1 MSIAK
6 LEAVM
11 PSSISASQL
20 YREAVERLSQA
31 GIDNARQEALWI
43 LEEAVGMTRVQLH
56 AYAEDPIDL
65 ERYQNAVALIERRA
79 SREPLQYVLGH
90 QEFYGLDMTVK
101 PGVLIPRPESE
112 LLVEKAIALLRSHSH
127 PVIVD
132 VGTGSGCLAIS
143 MARALTHA
151 MVIASDRSVAAL
163 QIAKVN
169 AKRHGL
175 DSRILWLAGDL
186 LDPLLSS
193 GLAGKVSAIIANLP
207 YISHDEWDRLS
218 PDVKDFEPCLA
229 LDGGPD
235 GLDVYRRLLQEAP
248 CLLAPDGVV
257 LVEIGLGQVDRLC
270 QEIADSNML
279 KVVNVQPDL
288 QGIPRMVCLQRVG

>member
-1 MSIAK
+1 
-6 LEAVM
+6 M
-11 PSSISASQL
+11 PSSFSSSQL
-20 YREAVERLSQA
+20 YREAVETLSKA

-43 LEEAVGMTRVQLH
+43 LEEAVGVTLIRLH
-56 AYAEDPIDL
+56 AYSEDSIDP
-65 ERYQNAVALIERRA
+65 ERYQKAVALIERRA

-90 QEFYGLDMTVK
+90 QEFYGLDMMVK

-112 LLVEKAIALLRSHSH
+112 LLVEKAIALLQSHPH

-143 MARALTHA
+143 MARTLTHA
-151 MVIASDRSVAAL
+151 VVIASDQSVAAL
-163 QIAKVN
+163 QIARLN

-186 LDPLLSS
+186 LAPLLSS
-193 GLAGKVSAIIANLP
+193 GLAGKVTAIIANLP
-207 YISHDEWDRLS
+207 YISHAEWESLS
-218 PDVKDFEPCLA
+218 PDVKDFEPGLA

-235 GLDVYRRLLQEAP
+235 GLDVYRRLLQGAP
-248 CLLAPDGVV
+248 GLLAPDGVI
-257 LVEIGLGQVDRLC
+257 LIEIGLGQADCLC
-270 QEIADSNML
+270 QEIAHSNIL
-279 KVVNVQPDL
+279 KVVEIQPDV

>member
-1 MSIAK
+1 LPI
-6 LEAVM
+6 
-11 PSSISASQL
+11 SSSQL
-20 YREAVERLSQA
+20 YREAVETLSQA
-31 GIDNARQEALWI
+31 GIENARQEALWI
-43 LEEAVGMTRVQLH
+43 LEEAVGVTRVRLH
-56 AYAEDPIDL
+56 AYSEDPIDPD
-65 ERYQNAVALIERRA
+65 RYKKAVALIERRA
-79 SREPLQYVLGH
+79 LREPLQYVLGH